1 MKHSLPDRLLS
12 HCRRI
17 AMAPAFICL
26 FSVLL
31 LAAAPGAAFADSLGD
46 FFKAVKMDDSTAVSS
61 LLQRGLSPNLVEE
74 NRGETGLM
82 LALREGSDKVF
93 NVLLNAP
100 SVDLEARAKNGDNAL
115 MIAAYKGNVA
125 AVKALIGKEVEVNK
139 QGWTALH
146 YAATIG
152 NDEIVKLL
160 LDESAYIDAE
170 SPNST
175 TPLMMAA
182 GKGHVSTVKL
192 LMDEGADA
200 SLKNNVG
207 MTALDFARES
217 DMRSVF
223 DDMTA
228 LLGKSGKP

>member
-1 MKHSLPDRLLS
+1 MKHSLPDRFLS
-12 HCRRI
+12 RCV
-17 AMAPAFICL
+17 
-26 FSVLL
+26 FSLLL
-31 LAAAPGAAFADSLGD
+31 LAMVPGVAFADSLGD
-46 FFKAVKMDDSTAVSS
+46 FFRAVRMDDSTAVSS

-82 LALREGSDKVF
+82 LALREDSNKVF

-100 SVDLEARAKNGDNAL
+100 SIDLETRAKNGDNAL

-125 AVKALIGKEVEVNK
+125 AVKALLGKEVEVNK

-160 LDESAYIDAE
+160 LDGSAYIDAE

-192 LMDEGADA
+192 LVDEGADV

-207 MTALDFARES
+207 MTALDFAREA

>member
-1 MKHSLPDRLLS
+1 MKHSLPDRFLTR
-12 HCRRI
+12 CGFV
-17 AMAPAFICL
+17 AL
-26 FSVLL
+26 FSLL
-31 LAAAPGAAFADSLGD
+31 FLAALPGTAFADSLGD
-46 FFKAVKMDDSTAVSS
+46 FFRAVKMDDSTTVSS

-82 LALREGSDKVF
+82 LALREDSNKVF

-100 SVDLEARAKNGDNAL
+100 SIDLETRAKNGDNAL

-125 AVKALIGKEVEVNK
+125 AVKALLGKEVEVNK

-160 LDESAYIDAE
+160 LDDSAYIDAE

-192 LMDEGADA
+192 LVDEGADV

-207 MTALDFARES
+207 MTALDFARDA

-228 LLGKSGKP
+228 LLGKPGKP

>member
-1 MKHSLPDRLLS
+1 MKHSLSDRLA
-12 HCRRI
+12 RRRTVI
-17 AMAPAFICL
+17 ALTC
-26 FSVLL
+26 LL
-31 LAAAPGAAFADSLGD
+31 LAAPCVTFADSLSD
-46 FFKAVKMDDSTAVSS
+46 FFKAVKMDDSTTVSA
-61 LLQRGLSPNLVEE
+61 LLQRGLSPNLVEGD
-74 NRGETGLM
+74 RGETGLI
-82 LALREGSDKVF
+82 LALREDSTKVF

-125 AVKALIGKEVEVNK
+125 AVKALIAKEAEVNK

-152 NDEIVKLL
+152 NDEIVKIL

-182 GKGHVSTVKL
+182 RGGHVSTVKL
-192 LMDEGADA
+192 LLDEGADA
-200 SLKNNVG
+200 TLKNGIG

-217 DMRSVF
+217 DMRTVF

-228 LLGKSGKP
+228 LLGKPKP